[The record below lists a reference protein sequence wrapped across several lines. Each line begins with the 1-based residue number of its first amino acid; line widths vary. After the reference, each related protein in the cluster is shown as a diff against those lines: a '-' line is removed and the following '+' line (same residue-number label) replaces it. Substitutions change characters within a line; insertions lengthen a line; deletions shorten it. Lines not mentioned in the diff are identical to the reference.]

1 MPTFR
6 GYRRPDGRVGVRNR
20 VIVVNA
26 TAETGPIVRRIAQ
39 AAPGVVPVVHQHG
52 YAQFPEDADQTFR
65 TLVGNAAHPN
75 VAAALFV
82 GLGDGSD
89 RAEEMAQAV
98 CDQKGKARALC
109 LDDFD
114 STGSLIEEA
123 RRWLAAALE
132 EAAALERTPAE
143 TSELIVA
150 LECGGSDGWSG
161 ITANPAMGEAA
172 DLIVAAGGTVIL
184 SETPEAIGAEHILAR
199 QAESPEVAAA
209 FLRIIAQYEERI
221 KAAGSDIRSANPSPG
236 NVRGGLTTL
245 DEKSLGCIKKGGS
258 TPLREVL
265 RYAERPTKKGFV
277 FMDTPGY
284 DVDSVS
290 GMTAGG
296 AQIVLFSTGRGSPT
310 GSPIAPVIKIGTNSR
325 LYERMPDHID
335 VNAGV
340 ILEGKG
346 TLKSVGEEIFR
357 LVHAVADGAPTCA
370 ERHGHAEFSI
380 WRLAETI

>member
-1 MPTFR
+1 MPAFR
-6 GYRRPDGRVGVRNR
+6 GYRRPDGRVGVRNH

-26 TAETGPIVRRIAQ
+26 TAETASLARRIASRV
-39 AAPGVVPVVHQHG
+39 PGVVPVVHQHG
-52 YAQFPEDADQTFR
+52 HAQFPEDAEQTFR

-75 VAAALFV
+75 VAAALFI
-82 GLGDGSD
+82 GLGDRSD
-89 RAEEMAQAV
+89 RAGEMAEAV
-98 CDQKGKARALC
+98 LERKGKARAVELAGFPSTQRLMEAAC
-109 LDDFD
+109 L
-114 STGSLIEEA
+114 
-123 RRWLAAALE
+123 WLE
-132 EAAALERTPAE
+132 EALAEAAATERSPAD
-143 TSELIVA
+143 TSELVVG

-161 ITANPAMGEAA
+161 ITANPAMGVAS

-184 SETPEAIGAEHILAR
+184 SETPEAIGAEHILAN

-209 FLRIIAQYEERI
+209 FLEIVARYEERI
-221 KAAGSDIRSANPSPG
+221 KASGSDIRSANPSPG

-265 RYAERPTKKGFV
+265 RYADRPTKKGFV

-310 GSPIAPVIKIGTNSR
+310 GSPIAPVIKIGTNTR
-325 LYERMPDHID
+325 LYQRMPEHID
-335 VNAGV
+335 IDAGV
-340 ILEGKG
+340 ILEGRG
-346 TLKSVGEEIFR
+346 TLQSVGEAIFEK
-357 LVHAVADGAPTCA
+357 VHAVARGELSCA